1 MRIFSLVLAL
11 AALTVFATTTP
22 AQNKL
27 VTSSTSPAPLVSPVA
42 APANVAVID
51 TSAFSD
57 DKTGI
62 TRVINALKG
71 VDTKYAAIRT
81 EIQGLQQRL
90 DTLKQNLEKNQAT
103 QAANVTQQQVE
114 EGQRLEVQIKRKAE
128 DAQAGYQRDQSA
140 ALEPLQTDI
149 YNSLNAYAKTKGFNL
164 VIDASRVP
172 VLFVDP
178 TLDVTKDFIA
188 EYNKTHP

>member
-1 MRIFSLVLAL
+1 MRIFSLVLAV

-27 VTSSTSPAPLVSPVA
+27 MANGSSPAPVVMPAA
-42 APANVAVID
+42 APANVGVID
-51 TSAFSD
+51 TSAFAD
-57 DKTGI
+57 EKTGI
-62 TRVINALKG
+62 TRVITALKA
-71 VDTKYAAIRT
+71 VETKYATVRT

-103 QAANVTQQQVE
+103 QAANVTQQQME
-114 EGQRLEVQIKRKAE
+114 EGQRLEIQIKRKAE
-128 DAQAGYQRDQSA
+128 DAQAGYQKDTNA

-149 YNSLNAYAKTKGFNL
+149 FNSLNAYAKTKGLNL
-164 VIDASRVP
+164 VIDSSRVP

-178 TLDVTKDFIA
+178 VLDITKDFIA